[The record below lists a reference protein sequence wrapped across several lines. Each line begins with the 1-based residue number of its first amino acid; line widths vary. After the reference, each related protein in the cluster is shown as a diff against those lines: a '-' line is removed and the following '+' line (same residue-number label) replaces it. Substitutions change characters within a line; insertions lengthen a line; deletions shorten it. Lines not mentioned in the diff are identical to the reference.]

1 MKFVKILQ
9 HWVGLQVLGLK
20 TRIKRMRTQDV
31 EKMMVGSIKEILKDR
46 NYFYY
51 STIGPEYC
59 HLTDQGKDAILEIMN
74 LLGSRLAVAIEKE
87 DIERSKKLV
96 LDELKGK

>member
-1 MKFVKILQ
+1 
-9 HWVGLQVLGLK
+9 
-20 TRIKRMRTQDV
+20 MRSRDV
-31 EKMMVGSIKEILKDR
+31 EKMMVGSIKEILKDK

-51 STIGPEYC
+51 SSIGPEYC
-59 HLTDQGKDAILEIMN
+59 HLTDQGKEAIMDIMN

-87 DIERSKKLV
+87 DIERSKQLV